1 MRFFDENNDV
11 LARLED
17 DGKGTGTHGP
27 LAIVPASDFAPVED
41 PYVDMIQ

>member
-1 MRFFDENNDV
+1 MRLFDENNGP

-17 DGKGTGTHGP
+17 DGSGSGTFGP

-41 PYVDMIQ
+41 PFADMIQ